1 MSLHLLLGQYV
12 QLRVYS
18 RANDQVAE
26 NILNYQVVAVGGA
39 GLTLQDMA
47 NRLGTVMPTA
57 FKQLLSNQ
65 ATYLGL
71 SMQQLSGVVERM
83 AVSKTGAGVGT
94 GGATLLPTQV
104 CGLISLYDGLA
115 GRKHR
120 GRIYLPFPSGSANDV
135 GAIPTAGYV
144 TDAVS
149 WLATVLTPNHTIGPD
164 SCTLELVIY
173 HRPTANGD
181 AVAVDTVD
189 IKWATQRRRS
199 VFGRPNLDPI

>member
-1 MSLHLLLGQYV
+1 MSLHLTLGQYV
-12 QLRVYS
+12 QMRLYC
-18 RANDQVAE
+18 RANDQIAE
-26 NILNYQVVAVGGA
+26 NVLNYQVVAVGGA

-47 NRLGTVMPTA
+47 TRVGSIMPA
-57 FKQLLSNQ
+57 SFKALLSNQ

-71 SMQQLSGVVERM
+71 SMQQISGVVERM

-104 CGLISLYDGLA
+104 CGLVSLYDGLA

-135 GAIPTAGYV
+135 GAIPTAAYATSV
-144 TDAVS
+144 AS
-149 WLATVLTPNHTIGPD
+149 WLATVLSPNHTIGPD
-164 SCTLELVIY
+164 STTLELVIY

-181 AVAVDTVD
+181 AVAIDTID

-199 VFGRPNLDPI
+199 VFGRPNVDPI